1 MIDASVFVLLI
12 AIVIIWIKVT
22 KLGLQR
28 LYLADLRLVGL
39 VDDLDEAVGSLSAS
53 CNLCFKLEVYVT
65 LLAV

>member
-22 KLGLQR
+22 KSGLLH

-53 CNLCFKLEVYVT
+53 CYFCFKLEVNVT

>member
-39 VDDLDEAVGSLSAS
+39 VDDLDEAVGSLSAG
-53 CNLCFKLEVYVT
+53 CNFCFKLEVDVT